1 MPERAFFSVWYPVKL
16 FKKRKTPK
24 VFDTSTQWGLF
35 KTYLAFLWNDHAY
48 LRLGFTNA
56 HWIDDKMV
64 RTNQPWPFQLAWFKK
79 HDGIRTVI
87 NLRGGQGAF
96 FALERH
102 ACQKLGLDL
111 VDFIVTSRD
120 VPSAEAILEA
130 EKLFDSIQY
139 PALMHCK
146 SGADRAGIMSVLYR
160 HLHLKHPLRE
170 AVSELGLRT
179 LHMKAGKTGVLDY
192 IFDCY
197 FAEGEPRGMSFVE
210 WTQSDLYDPVKI
222 KSDFKAA
229 WWGTLLTEKIFRRE

>member
-1 MPERAFFSVWYPVKL
+1 MKL
-16 FKKRKTPK
+16 FKKSKRPPK
-24 VFDTSTQWGLF
+24 IYDTTTRWGLF
-35 KTYLAFLWNDHAY
+35 KTYLAFIWGDHAY

-79 HDGIRTVI
+79 HDEIKTVL

-96 FALERH
+96 FALEQY
-102 ACQKLGLDL
+102 ACRKLGLHM
-111 VDFIVTSRD
+111 VDFVVTSRD
-120 VPSAEAILEA
+120 VPSAAAILEA
-130 EKLFDSIQY
+130 KTLFDTIQY

-160 HLHLKHPLRE
+160 HLHLGHPMRE
-170 AVSELGLRT
+170 AVKELGMRT

-192 IFDCY
+192 IFERY
-197 FAEGEPRGMSFVE
+197 FTEGEPKGLSFVE
-210 WTQSDLYDPVKI
+210 WTQSPDYDPVRI
-222 KSDFKAA
+222 KADFKAS